1 MGARLEIPIDPA
13 WTPTAQAF
21 VEQVAL
27 RYGIPESGAAELA
40 RACSPLFDVLLGQEF
55 LHQDP
60 SLQLFGR
67 VIPGG
72 LEIVVADQGL
82 PFDQEMWTRP
92 QVAAQL
98 QALQGQLDRLEF
110 VNLGLNGKETR
121 LRKYFAVAPLER
133 ETIAP
138 ASDRPLS
145 PFDTIRPFQPED
157 AEAICRCIWRTYGY
171 SYSVQ
176 DAVYLPERLRAL
188 NQEGLMTSLVATCQ
202 TGEVIGHMA
211 YERSQVGETLVTA
224 GVAAVEP
231 AYRSQGIASKM
242 APLLL
247 EQARRDGARAMHCY
261 AVTSHPYSQRL
272 VHSLGFDSCCVVL
285 GASLF
290 CFEGIPTQGN
300 QRESMVGYFQALQPE
315 ALELSGPLYAPNRHR
330 AMLEA
335 LCQHLKLKAHFEV
348 PPAKLELMPGESR
361 LQLQE
366 SPPRKTAKIHVEYY
380 GSSILDRIRSHARYL
395 RLQDYRCFQL
405 TLPLYDPYTYH
416 ILKPLEKMG
425 FFFSGI
431 QFRSVGPC
439 LLLQDLYGVTLDYQ
453 HLKVEDEMAR
463 ELLSYVRYMEPEAV

>member
-1 MGARLEIPIDPA
+1 MGARLEIPIDRA

-21 VEQVAL
+21 VEQVAR
-27 RYGIPESGAAELA
+27 RYGIPASGSSELA
-40 RACSPLFDVLLGQEF
+40 RACAPLLDVLLGQEF
-55 LHQDP
+55 LDHNP

-92 QVAAQL
+92 QVASRL
-98 QALQGQLDRLEF
+98 QALQGTIDQLEF
-110 VNLGLNGKETR
+110 VNLGLSGKETR
-121 LRKYFAVAPLER
+121 LRKYFAVAPQES
-133 ETIAP
+133 EPEPA
-138 ASDRPLS
+138 ASDRPQS
-145 PFDTIRPFQPED
+145 PLHEIRAFQPQD

-188 NQEGLMTSLVATCQ
+188 NQDGLMCSLVATNQ
-202 TGEVIGHMA
+202 AGEVIGHMA
-211 YERSQVGETLVTA
+211 YERSQVADTLVTA

-231 AYRSQGIASKM
+231 AYRSQGIASQM

-247 EQARRDGARAMHCY
+247 ERARQDGAEAMHCY

-272 VHSLGFDSCCVVL
+272 VHSIGFDSCCVVL

-290 CFEGIPTQGN
+290 CFEGIPIEGN
-300 QRESMVGYFQALQPE
+300 QRESMVGYFQALKPQ
-315 ALELSGPLYAPNRHR
+315 ALELKGPLYAPNRHR
-330 AMLEA
+330 AMLES
-335 LCQHLKLKAHFEV
+335 LCQHLKLKAHFDV
-348 PPAKLELMPGESR
+348 PPQRLELMPGESR

-366 SPPRKTAKIHVEYY
+366 SPPRKTAKIHVENY
-380 GSSILDRIRSHARYL
+380 GSSILERIRSHARYL

-431 QFRSVGPC
+431 QFRSIGPC

-453 HLKVEDEMAR
+453 QLKIEDEMAR